1 MSGNVSLSS
10 ISEDVRNLLEGEGCR
25 LEAVEIVI
33 GTRTFLVITCRVDYG
48 HRSAFETPTGLIK
61 FSKTLHAIPE
71 SPNVQLGS
79 SRYYREH
86 EDDNIADAEEGRLVQ
101 RGAFSEFC
109 KTTGVPSQPGA
120 ENVSLT
126 VTWARPDFLMFCTS
140 EFRQGR
146 SFEELQSQFPDYDCA
161 TLIPDPSAFAM
172 QLGRDV
178 GAKYDVKDVQLSNF
192 DRIKQMMP
200 SCAEITMDDRLLQ
213 RGLVDAVV
221 WVSHGPVTYG
231 DPPEEIV
238 RRFPTARRARV
249 VPFVKR
255 GKFAGQHEYRFV
267 VEVMGEPKVKTFL
280 MEVSDELR
288 RLTRPHSSG

>member
-25 LEAVEIVI
+25 LEAIEIVI

-48 HRSAFETPTGLIK
+48 HRSSFETPTGLIK
-61 FSKTLHAIPE
+61 FSKTPHAILE
-71 SPNVQLGS
+71 SPNIQLGS
-79 SRYYREH
+79 SLYYREH

-101 RGAFSEFC
+101 RGTFSEFC
-109 KTTGVPSQPGA
+109 KTNGVPSQPGF
-120 ENVSLT
+120 ENVSST

-140 EFRQGR
+140 AFRQGR

-178 GAKYDVKDVQLSNF
+178 GAKYDVKDVHLSGF

-200 SCAEITMDDRLLQ
+200 SRAEITMDDRLFQ
-213 RGLVDAVV
+213 RGLDAVV

>member
-1 MSGNVSLSS
+1 MSGNGSLSS
-10 ISEDVRNLLEGEGCR
+10 ISEDVRNLLEGEGRR
-25 LEAVEIVI
+25 LEAIESVI
-33 GTRTFLVITCRVDYG
+33 GTRTFLVITYRVDYG
-48 HRSAFETPTGLIK
+48 HRSSFETPTGLIK
-61 FSKTLHAIPE
+61 FSETPHAIPK
-71 SPNVQLGS
+71 SPNIQLGS

-86 EDDNIADAEEGRLVQ
+86 EDDNVADAEEGRLVQ

-109 KTTGVPSQPGA
+109 RTTGVPSQPGF
-120 ENVSLT
+120 ENVSST

-146 SFEELQSQFPDYDCA
+146 SCKELQSQFPDYDCA

-178 GAKYDVKDVQLSNF
+178 GAKYDVKDVQLSGF
-192 DRIKQMMP
+192 DRIKQMML
-200 SCAEITMDDRLLQ
+200 SCAEMTRNDRLLQ
-213 RGLVDAVV
+213 KGLDAVV
-221 WVSHGPVTYG
+221 WVSHGPVTYC
-231 DPPEEIV
+231 DPPEKIV
-238 RRFPTARRARV
+238 RRFPIARRGGV
-249 VPFVKR
+249 VSFVKR

>member
-10 ISEDVRNLLEGEGCR
+10 ISEDVRNLLEGERCR
-25 LEAVEIVI
+25 LEAIEIVI
-33 GTRTFLVITCRVDYG
+33 GPRTFLVITYRVDYG
-48 HRSAFETPTGLIK
+48 HCSSFETPTGLIK
-61 FSKTLHAIPE
+61 FSKTPHAIPE
-71 SPNVQLGS
+71 SPNIQLGS
-79 SRYYREH
+79 SLYYREH
-86 EDDNIADAEEGRLVQ
+86 EDDNVADAEEGRLVQ
-101 RGAFSEFC
+101 RGTFREFC
-109 KTTGVPSQPGA
+109 KTNGVPSQPGF
-120 ENVSLT
+120 ENVSST

-140 EFRQGR
+140 AFRQGR
-146 SFEELQSQFPDYDCA
+146 SFEKLQRQFPDYDCA

-178 GAKYDVKDVQLSNF
+178 GAKYDVKDVHLSGF

-200 SCAEITMDDRLLQ
+200 SRAEITMDDRLFQ
-213 RGLVDAVV
+213 RGLDAVV

-238 RRFPTARRARV
+238 RRFPIARRARV

-288 RLTRPHSSG
+288 RLTRPHSCG